1 MEHRL
6 IFLLLPCAE
15 VGHHLVDPARAQT
28 AAEGEDDGAVACAQL
43 GADGVPFPGL
53 LEHFGPDRVAHHL
66 RLFGSAQLLHS
77 GGHGGKDDVHIGG
90 QQFVGH
96 AGEGV
101 LLVDGGLDALFSG
114 AAHHRAGDIAAA
126 ADDKVRL
133 DLLHHRLGL
142 RAGKSQIP
150 EGDEVPS
157 DVVEGELPLE
167 AGDLDVVEGIACL
180 CHEAVF
186 HPLLPACKMDLCG
199 GVGFFDGSRDGQS
212 RVDVSG
218 RTAGC
223 DEYTHDDFLLER
235 SEAHIG
241 SEYNGVIR
249 SLFLLL
255 PQGAAVF
262 PLEAGALA
270 APADVDH
277 HAHLGQ
283 QQDEAGAAGREEG
296 Q

>member
-1 MEHRL
+1 M
-6 IFLLLPCAE
+6 
-15 VGHHLVDPARAQT
+15 V
-28 AAEGEDDGAVACAQL
+28 
-43 GADGVPFPGL
+43 
-53 LEHFGPDRVAHHL
+53 
-66 RLFGSAQLLHS
+66 
-77 GGHGGKDDVHIGG
+77 
-90 QQFVGH
+90 
-96 AGEGV
+96 EGV
-101 LLVDGGLDALFSG
+101 A
-114 AAHHRAGDIAAA
+114 R
-126 ADDKVRL
+126 
-133 DLLHHRLGL
+133 
-142 RAGKSQIP
+142 
-150 EGDEVPS
+150 
-157 DVVEGELPLE
+157 
-167 AGDLDVVEGIACL
+167 L
-180 CHEAVF
+180 CHEAVL

-249 SLFLLL
+249 FLFLLL